1 MFSKVG
7 NKPLSAREIALQ
19 RGLEQA
25 ATALAAMLNDRVS
38 IKLGSGRRPLLVGVS
53 IWLKLKGAL
62 PGSICLCLPETLA
75 LELAKR
81 LTQTRDL
88 SLFDEM
94 ARSALMECGN
104 LLASAFVAYFDE
116 SCGLR
121 TLPSPPLLS
130 LVPLQLPDFAEAF
143 TAEFAVEFCQTQ
155 GRVFIGLDSAGLR
168 ALSADATAG

>member
-1 MFSKVG
+1 MISRVEK
-7 NKPLSAREIALQ
+7 KPLSARKIALQ

-25 ATALAAMLNDRVS
+25 ATALATMVKDPVS
-38 IKLGSGRRPLLVGVS
+38 IKLGSGRPPLVGVS
-53 IWLKLKGAL
+53 IWLTLQGAL
-62 PGSICLCLPETLA
+62 PGAICLCLPETLA

-121 TLPSPPLLS
+121 TLPSPPRLS
-130 LVPLQLPDFAEAF
+130 LVPWQLPPFTEAF
-143 TAEFAVEFCQTQ
+143 AAEFAVDFCQIQ
-155 GRVFIGLDSAGLR
+155 GQIFIGLDTA
-168 ALSADATAG
+168 ALQALAAEGAEG